1 MEKSEDNSSRSGTNG
16 RDVFESYLPGDSQFG
31 VNQSLFGRDRQDT
44 NLLDIIPRFSLVQE
58 SMIID
63 QRITDAE
70 PVDTSEDIRENK
82 SQEEVRTEEALKLEQ
97 ERILREQIEE

>member
-1 MEKSEDNSSRSGTNG
+1 
-16 RDVFESYLPGDSQFG
+16 
-31 VNQSLFGRDRQDT
+31 
-44 NLLDIIPRFSLVQE
+44 
-58 SMIID
+58 MIID